1 MTEELGLL
9 RGVVDVYERGH
20 QCDVAFDDA
29 GDRRCGAGWI
39 DEGLCD
45 LKIGS

>member
-1 MTEELGLL
+1 VVEELGLV
-9 RGVVDVYERGH
+9 RGVVDVYDGGR
-20 QCDVAFDDA
+20 QCNAAFDDA
-29 GDRRCGAGWI
+29 GDRRRGAGWI